1 MKLHLFNKKPSEAK
15 LRKKIAKQ
23 FSANSKEYKIRML
36 EIDKQFNKIS
46 DEDFEYALLEIN
58 YHPDSTDYKLY
69 KLDLDKKY
77 NKISEYDY
85 ASKKLDL
92 TMNHDT
98 NDYKI
103 AQVELKYK
111 FGVINETQKEK
122 EIATI
127 NNVPWFRFLDTNLD
141 GENFSF
147 AWDCNQPF
155 LDAIAKMG
163 YAQPDDEENVL
174 EWLKDSFMKT
184 YDEDIDVINKDIEE
198 FEASKTIK
206 TELEENPNIKIYS

>member
-1 MKLHLFNKKPSEAK
+1 MKLHLFNKKPSETK

-85 ASKKLDL
+85 ASNKLDL

-98 NDYKI
+98 NEYKI
-103 AQVELKYK
+103 VKLFAFLCATGTSTILNFIGQK
-111 FGVINETQKEK
+111 FWVFKEVH
-122 EIATI
+122 T
-127 NNVPWFRFLDTNLD
+127 RT
-141 GENFSF
+141 
-147 AWDCNQPF
+147 
-155 LDAIAKMG
+155 
-163 YAQPDDEENVL
+163 
-174 EWLKDSFMKT
+174 
-184 YDEDIDVINKDIEE
+184 
-198 FEASKTIK
+198 
-206 TELEENPNIKIYS
+206 